1 MLEPNEKLRAARQ
14 QNHWSQERAA
24 AEIGIDRKT
33 YLRLENG
40 YNYPQPGTLELVCKR
55 FGLSAEDLGFLALS
69 QPDKRI
75 VVVTSTLEPAPI
87 SVMQSN
93 GHELFPK
100 EEFEALCIDLEFRVQ
115 CIIYQALSRQLS
127 LHELRRKLASALE
140 RSTTMDFERRKL
152 LRHLALLPIQAF
164 GLNMLGGASR
174 SFAPEDILTHC
185 AAGITAC
192 EHLSRG
198 IDLHLAYTAIS
209 AYVPTLKS
217 LARNSLY
224 RKEASELIAQAMLLL
239 AALGLHLEGSKS
251 AIGYAQQAISYSEA
265 SGDIELL
272 LTSLG
277 QLAWIFSSDKQYHKA
292 LEKAQFAEH
301 LLKNAKGVVHP
312 LVQSNTYAVV
322 GAYSAQNG
330 HRDEALTALN
340 MATQTFFSTTPA
352 DEFSYMDYDYSEI
365 ALTWG
370 LAHARTGHPEEAL
383 NSFAEIVDLTT
394 LATRMPVSERVR
406 VEFLNHMALAA
417 VKSASKDREQTV
429 KYWQAGMEGAKTL
442 QSEQRFSEALTTYEV
457 MEGVWSGDRR
467 ITDLR
472 ELVVHW

>member
-1 MLEPNEKLRAARQ
+1 MLEPNEKLRIARQ

-40 YNYPQPGTLELVCKR
+40 QNYPQPGTLELVCKR
-55 FGLSAEDLGFLALS
+55 FGLSAEELGFLALS
-69 QPDKRI
+69 PPGKRI
-75 VVVTSTLEPAPI
+75 VAVTSILEPAPI
-87 SVMQSN
+87 STIQSL
-93 GHELFPK
+93 ES
-100 EEFEALCIDLEFRVQ
+100 LCTDLEFRVQ

-127 LHELRRKLASALE
+127 LHELRGKLASALE
-140 RSTTMDFERRKL
+140 RSTTMDLERRKL

-174 SFAPEDILTHC
+174 SFAPEDFLTHC

-198 IDLHLAYTAIS
+198 IDLHLAYSAIS
-209 AYVPTLKS
+209 SYVPTLKN
-217 LARNSLY
+217 LARNNLY

-239 AALGLHLEGSKS
+239 ATLGLHVEGSKS
-251 AIGYAQQAISYSEA
+251 AISYAQQAVSYSEA
-265 SGDIELL
+265 SGNLELT

-277 QLAWIFSSDKQYHKA
+277 QLAWIFSSDKQYRKA

-301 LLKNAKGVVHP
+301 LLKNVKGAVHP

-330 HRDEALTALN
+330 YRDEALTALN
-340 MATQTFFSTTPA
+340 MANQTFFSTTPA

-394 LATRMPVSERVR
+394 LTTRLPVSERVR

-429 KYWQAGMEGAKTL
+429 MYWQAGMEGAKAL